1 MKKDVGEQESR
12 TALNFEAQR
21 KRRVAF
27 PRQLARLHR
36 DATMSDSGSSA
47 AASPAPV
54 QLQQQGSA
62 AAPPPGD
69 EQPADDSLETS
80 FFPAP
85 APYYT
90 RYTSDNLALP
100 LTASVQLPNGQEVS
114 RAELEPPNID
124 WIVEEGSYSVFGETW
139 PVEEKLP
146 SLAEMGVQEL
156 FDPTVGEF

>member
-1 MKKDVGEQESR
+1 
-12 TALNFEAQR
+12 
-21 KRRVAF
+21 
-27 PRQLARLHR
+27 
-36 DATMSDSGSSA
+36 MSDSGSST
-47 AASPAPV
+47 AASPAPA
-54 QLQQQGSA
+54 QLQQQQQQQDSA
-62 AAPPPGD
+62 AAPPPGAD
-69 EQPADDSLETS
+69 EQPLEDDSLETS

-100 LTASVQLPNGQEVS
+100 LAAPVQLPNGQEVS